1 MPLKSPSKNVDMIF
15 FLNQVS
21 IANKV
26 KFQFLS
32 MTFKDLHDL
41 GPKITSHIIP
51 PWIQHFTHDRLW
63 IYLRALFQESCSLR
77 LDLSAYYILC
87 LLNEMLLILSSNTT
101 SYVKFCMNF

>member
-1 MPLKSPSKNVDMIF
+1 MPLKSPSKNVGMIF

-51 PWIQHFTHDRLW
+51 CGSSISLTT
-63 IYLRALFQESCSLR
+63 IYG
-77 LDLSAYYILC
+77 Y
-87 LLNEMLLILSSNTT
+87 T
-101 SYVKFCMNF
+101 SGLYFRKAVPSG